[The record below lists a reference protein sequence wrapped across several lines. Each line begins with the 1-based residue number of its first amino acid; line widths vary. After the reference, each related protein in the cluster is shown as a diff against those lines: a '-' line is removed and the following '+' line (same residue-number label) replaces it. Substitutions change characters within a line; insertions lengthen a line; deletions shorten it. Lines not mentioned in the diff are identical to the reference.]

1 MKVAVLGE
9 AAPIARWILRNLRD
23 KGTGPDSFKR
33 WMWRAGLLLASHVS
47 GELAWREVKVT
58 TPLGVEAVEYE
69 PAAEPLLVGVLGA
82 SLPLLEGFS
91 TLYPGAPVGLVA
103 ARRLEE
109 DERVRVKIYY
119 ERLPATHKGPAV
131 IVDPML
137 ATGYTIGAVARH
149 LLERGVEKVIAA
161 TVIASSAG
169 ISYLESSRMVDAVYT
184 LAVDPALNERFF
196 IVPGLGDAGDRSLGV
211 APA

>member
-1 MKVAVLGE
+1 MKVWVIGE
-9 AAPIARWILRNLRD
+9 TTPIARWILRNLRD
-23 KGTGPDSFKR
+23 KGTPPESFKT

-47 GELAWREVKVT
+47 RELAWREVKVT
-58 TPLGVEAVEYE
+58 TPLGVDAAEYE
-69 PAAEPLLVGVLGA
+69 PAVEPLLVGVLGA

-103 ARRLEE
+103 ARRLEGE
-109 DERVRVKIYY
+109 GRVEIKIYY
-119 ERLPATHKGPAV
+119 ERLPAAYKGPAV

-149 LLERGVEKVIAA
+149 LMERGVEKIIAA
-161 TVIASSAG
+161 TVIASRAG
-169 ISYLESSRMVDAVYT
+169 ISYLESNRIVDAVYT
-184 LAVDPALNERFF
+184 LAVDPALNENFF

-211 APA
+211 API